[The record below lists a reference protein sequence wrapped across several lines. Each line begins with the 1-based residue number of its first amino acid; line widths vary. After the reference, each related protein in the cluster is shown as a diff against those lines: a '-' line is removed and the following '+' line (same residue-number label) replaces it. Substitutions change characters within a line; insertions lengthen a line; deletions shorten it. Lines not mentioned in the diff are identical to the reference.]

1 MSSPVKIGVIGD
13 FTPEYQSHQA
23 INASI
28 EHAAKRSELEIEYRW
43 VPTPGLL
50 DEYNVERLEE
60 FDGLWASS
68 GSPYKSMQGMLN
80 GIEFARSRDWPFVG
94 T

>member
-1 MSSPVKIGVIGD
+1 MSSPVKIGIVGD
-13 FTPEYQSHQA
+13 FTPEYKSHQA
-23 INASI
+23 INASL
-28 EHAAKRSELEIEYRW
+28 EHAAKHSGFPVEVGWL
-43 VPTPGLL
+43 PTPTLL
-50 DEYNVERLEE
+50 DPTNVERLEA

-68 GSPYKSMQGMLN
+68 GSPYKSFQGMLN

>member
-1 MSSPVKIGVIGD
+1 MSAPIKIGIIGD
-13 FTPEYQSHQA
+13 FTPEYRSHQA
-23 INASI
+23 INASL
-28 EHAAKRSELEIEYRW
+28 EHAAGRLKSKIKYRW
-43 VPTPGLL
+43 LPTPSML
-50 DEYNVERLEE
+50 ERGSDATLQS

-68 GSPYKSMQGMLN
+68 GSPYKSTAGMLK